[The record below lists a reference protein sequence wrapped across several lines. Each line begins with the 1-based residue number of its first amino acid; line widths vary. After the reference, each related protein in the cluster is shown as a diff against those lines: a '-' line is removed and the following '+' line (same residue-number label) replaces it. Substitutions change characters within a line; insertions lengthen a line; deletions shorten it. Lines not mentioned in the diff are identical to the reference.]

1 MLYDRDKMG
10 RETEEGNV
18 SLQYKIRE
26 AMGLASDKVKKKI
39 SNNSDYIKHTME
51 FALEGGFKIVTKPN
65 LDIIQHPIKFTRLDI
80 SGNEETFEI
89 FITTLR
95 IVINLVHP
103 IKGKNQAYRTALPL
117 EILKQMLTN
126 VTGRGKGLRLHAD
139 NLYRQK
145 KRRKDLD
152 KKKREKDE

>member
-1 MLYDRDKMG
+1 MLFG
-10 RETEEGNV
+10 RGKVEEKNVEGNV

-26 AMGLASDKVKKKI
+26 AMSLASDKVKKKI
-39 SNNSDYIKHTME
+39 SNNSDYIKHTIE

-65 LDIIQHPIKFTRLDI
+65 LDIIQHPIKFTRIDI

-126 VTGRGKGLRLHAD
+126 VTGKGKGLRLHAD

-152 KKKREKDE
+152 KKRREKDE

>member
-1 MLYDRDKMG
+1 VLYDRGKMG
-10 RETEEGNV
+10 KETEEGNV

-39 SNNSDYIKHTME
+39 SNNLDYIKHTIE

-65 LDIIQHPIKFTRLDI
+65 LDLIRHPIKFTRIDI
-80 SGNEETFEI
+80 FGKEEVFEI
-89 FITTLR
+89 YLSTLTIR
-95 IVINLVHP
+95 TNIVHP
-103 IKGKNQAYRTALPL
+103 KSRKNQAYRTALPL

-145 KRRKDLD
+145 KRRKDLE
-152 KKKREKDE
+152 KKRREKDE